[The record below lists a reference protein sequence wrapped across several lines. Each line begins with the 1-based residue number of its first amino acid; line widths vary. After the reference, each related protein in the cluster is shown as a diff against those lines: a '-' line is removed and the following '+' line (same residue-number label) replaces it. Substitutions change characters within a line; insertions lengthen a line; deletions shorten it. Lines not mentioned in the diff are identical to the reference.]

1 MKLHFKQLKIFKK
14 ELKPKWKNMAMNKK
28 KKVDLKKSQI
38 VWLEMKIKLFEIKN
52 LASVK

>member
-1 MKLHFKQLKIFKK
+1 MKEYGNEQ
-14 ELKPKWKNMAMNKK
+14 KK